1 MRPLP
6 HEYLAQLSGTS
17 VGYAEVSSAG
27 LPVLRLAAPL
37 DYDGPGDAWSP
48 EHLLLASLQ
57 GCLLLTFR
65 ALARLSQLPFV
76 SLEMDTTGIVNKQ
89 DGVTRFTEI
98 VLRPVLTVPPGT
110 DHARARRVLER
121 SEKACLISASLS
133 TALRMESRVRD
144 ADTASDARAD
154 EGREGPRV

>member
-1 MRPLP
+1 MKPLP
-6 HEYLAQLSGTS
+6 HEYVAHLSGTS
-17 VGYAEVSSAG
+17 AGYADLSSDG

-48 EHLLLASLQ
+48 EHLLLAAVQ

-65 ALARLSQLPFV
+65 AIAKVSQLPFV
-76 SLEMDTTGIVNKQ
+76 SLEIDAAGTVNKQ

-110 DHARARRVLER
+110 DHARAQRVLER
-121 SEKACLISASLS
+121 SEKACLISTSLS
-133 TALRMESRVRD
+133 TPIRMEPRVRD
-144 ADTASDARAD
+144 AHAPVEAQAGEGATA
-154 EGREGPRV
+154 